1 MKKIII
7 SSVIT
12 FILIIALSVVAN
24 FSLMS
29 LAAKLLCHVFMFV
42 IMLINILYINTN
54 KDELKIDK

>member
-24 FSLMS
+24 FGLMS
-29 LAAKLLCHVFMFV
+29 LAAKLLCYVFMFV
-42 IMLINILYINTN
+42 IMLINILYINKN
-54 KDELKIDK
+54 K